1 MQSSSRRAFLRGR
14 TLPQSPWEQ
23 FCQRLRRT
31 VTGEFIE
38 FQVSGAAGSGRLTV
52 QHTTDI
58 HHVRA
63 LCDEYGV
70 VLSLD
75 GLSMPARHPD
85 QPTIWVRAGKAL
97 SGFRRIEEGSN
108 KWFVQP
114 GCTVG
119 ELAAA
124 GLHQLDHLPATMT
137 LACWLADRTVS
148 DYAIGQTSR
157 SGLEHA
163 ALLLGDGQVVT
174 LGPFARQNTRPLDG
188 LRLQQLVPALF
199 RLASGTDASFCL
211 GAGFWP
217 SRYRL
222 DALMPVEG
230 TSQNLAHLILGHGG
244 DLGWLE
250 WAVIDG
256 DLLDVDT
263 RNDVYFSSDL
273 VEEGGW
279 GDAATTLDWE
289 VKALFDP
296 HSVFSSFGQSI

>member
-1 MQSSSRRAFLRGR
+1 MQSPSRRAFLRGR
-14 TLPQSPWEQ
+14 TLPRSPWEQ

-31 VTGEFIE
+31 ITGEFIE
-38 FQVSGAAGSGRLTV
+38 FQIEDEAGSGRLTA
-52 QHTTDI
+52 QHASDI

-85 QPTIWVRAGKAL
+85 QPTVWVRPGKGI
-97 SGFRRIEEGSN
+97 SGFKRLDDKDN
-108 KWFVQP
+108 QWFVQP

-119 ELAAA
+119 ELSAA
-124 GLHQLDHLPATMT
+124 GVQQLGHLPPQTTVA
-137 LACWLADRTVS
+137 AWLADRTLS

-157 SGLEHA
+157 SGLKHA
-163 ALLLGDGQVVT
+163 SLLLGDGQIVS
-174 LGPFARQNTRPLDG
+174 LGPFADQNTRPLEG

-199 RLASGTDASFCL
+199 RLAYGADAKHCVE
-211 GAGFWP
+211 ADFWP

-222 DALMPVEG
+222 DALMSVVG
-230 TSQNLAHLILGHGG
+230 ASQNLAHLCLGHGG

-250 WAVIDG
+250 WAVIDADQL
-256 DLLDVDT
+256 DLESGHAVC
-263 RNDVYFSSDL
+263 FSTDQ
-273 VEEGGW
+273 VEQGGW
-279 GDAATTLDWE
+279 GDAGTTIDWE

-296 HSVFSSFGQSI
+296 HSVFSSLGQDI

>member
-1 MQSSSRRAFLRGR
+1 MQSQSRRAFLHGR

-38 FQVSGAAGSGRLTV
+38 FQIAGTMGSGRLTA
-52 QHTTDI
+52 QQATDI
-58 HHVRA
+58 HRVRA

-70 VLSLD
+70 VLGLE

-85 QPTIWVRAGKAL
+85 QPTIWVRPGKGL
-97 SGFRRIEEGSN
+97 SGFKRLDEASN
-108 KWFVQP
+108 KWFVQS
-114 GCTVG
+114 GCTLG
-119 ELAAA
+119 ELVAA
-124 GLHQLDHLPATMT
+124 GFHQLATLPPQMT

-163 ALLLGDGQVVT
+163 SLLLGDGQLVT
-174 LGPFARQNTRPLDG
+174 LGPFAKQNTRPLDG

-199 RLASGTDASFCL
+199 RLASGADARFCL
-211 GAGFWP
+211 DADFWP

-222 DALMPVEG
+222 DALMDIDG
-230 TSQNLAHLILGHGG
+230 TSQNLAHLVLGHGG

-250 WAVIDG
+250 WAVIDADQLDPGTG
-256 DLLDVDT
+256 DG
-263 RNDVYFSSDL
+263 VYFSTDE
-273 VEEGGW
+273 VEQGGW

-296 HSVFSSFGQSI
+296 HTVFSSFGQNI